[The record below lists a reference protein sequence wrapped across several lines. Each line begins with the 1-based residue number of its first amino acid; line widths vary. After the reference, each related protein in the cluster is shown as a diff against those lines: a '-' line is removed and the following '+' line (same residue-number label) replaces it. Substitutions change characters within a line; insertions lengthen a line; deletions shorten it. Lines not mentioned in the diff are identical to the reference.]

1 MVKLLCL
8 NRLQDRHENP
18 QQLFWVSEGLHIEVH
33 CAAFRIQ
40 SVQLAPA
47 HLARRKRWHCMWTT
61 GSFSSDSLP
70 LGRVKAI
77 SRLDR
82 CRTFT
87 RRFVKHFNACA
98 MHPLKELLYAS
109 VDLGLRIPTCVSSIL
124 LAGRC
129 THLFMM
135 FTSRA
140 RVVRS
145 IDFMMTLFLG
155 VKGEFASFRGLK
167 LSTLLRIL
175 FAAIWRRWES
185 MPRLLSVA
193 VTSSPSL
200 LPSDVPL
207 ILSHV
212 SYLWSP

>member
-1 MVKLLCL
+1 MVKLRCL

-40 SVQLAPA
+40 GVQLAPA
-47 HLARRKRWHCMWTT
+47 HWARRKRWHCRWATS
-61 GSFSSDSLP
+61 SFSSNSPP
-70 LGRVKAI
+70 LGLVKAI
-77 SRLDR
+77 SRLHR
-82 CRTFT
+82 SWTFT
-87 RRFVKHFNACA
+87 IRLIEHFDACT
-98 MHPLKELLYAS
+98 MHTLKELLYPS
-109 VDLGLRIPTCVSSIL
+109 VDLGLRISTYVSSTL
-124 LAGRC
+124 LAGQC

-155 VKGEFASFRGLK
+155 VKGKFASFRGLK

-175 FAAIWRRWES
+175 FAAIGRR
-185 MPRLLSVA
+185 
-193 VTSSPSL
+193 
-200 LPSDVPL
+200 
-207 ILSHV
+207 
-212 SYLWSP
+212 